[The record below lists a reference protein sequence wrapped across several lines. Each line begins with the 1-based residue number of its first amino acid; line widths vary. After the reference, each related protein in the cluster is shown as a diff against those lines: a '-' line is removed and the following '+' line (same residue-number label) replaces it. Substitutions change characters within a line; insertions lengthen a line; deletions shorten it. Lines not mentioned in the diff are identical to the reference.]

1 MPSMQYDVKSQY
13 ASASGVLVPFRSR
26 LKGATFSPAASTAGA
41 AIFVNNTTLSGTYAR
56 VTTTATITVANHD
69 LVAGDWVYIDFQAG
83 GPTDGVYQLVTV
95 ADANTFTVTVADS
108 GGTSGTVSIYND
120 VLMQVTVSTLSSSTT
135 VIPGEGILA
144 QDGIRVFLS
153 NSVTATIFY
162 G

>member
-26 LKGATFSPAASTAGA
+26 LKGATFSPAVSSAGA
-41 AIFVNNTTLSGTYAR
+41 AIFVNNLLLTGTYAR
-56 VTTTATITVANHD
+56 STTTATITVANHD

-83 GPTDGVYQLVTV
+83 GPTDGVYQVVTA
-95 ADANTFTVTVADS
+95 ADANTFTVTVVDS

-120 VLMQVTVSTLSSSTT
+120 VLMQVSVSTVSSSNT

-153 NSVTATIFY
+153 NSVTATVFY

>member
-13 ASASGVLVPFRSR
+13 ASASGLLVPYRSR
-26 LKGATFSPAASTAGA
+26 LKGATFSPADSSAGA
-41 AIFVNNTTLSGTYAR
+41 AIFLNNKTLSGTFAR
-56 VTTTATITVANHD
+56 VTTTATITVARHD
-69 LVAGDWVYIDFQAG
+69 LVVGDWVYIDFEAG
-83 GPTDGVYQLVTV
+83 GPTDGVYQVATVTDENV
-95 ADANTFTVTVADS
+95 FTVTVADS
-108 GGTSGTVSIYND
+108 GSASGSVTIYND

-144 QDGIRVFLS
+144 EDGIRIVLS

>member
-26 LKGATFSPAASTAGA
+26 LKGATFSPASSSAGVA
-41 AIFVNNTTLSGTYAR
+41 AFVNNATLSGSFAR
-56 VTTTATITVANHD
+56 VTTTATLTVANHD
-69 LVAGDWVYIDFQAG
+69 LVVGDWVYIDFAAG
-83 GPTDGVYQLVTV
+83 GPTDGLYQVVTAPTV
-95 ADANTFTVTVADS
+95 NTFTVTVADS
-108 GGTSGTVSIYND
+108 GDASGNANIYND
-120 VLMQVTVSTLSSSTT
+120 VLMQITVSTLSSATT

-153 NSVTATIFY
+153 NSITATVFY